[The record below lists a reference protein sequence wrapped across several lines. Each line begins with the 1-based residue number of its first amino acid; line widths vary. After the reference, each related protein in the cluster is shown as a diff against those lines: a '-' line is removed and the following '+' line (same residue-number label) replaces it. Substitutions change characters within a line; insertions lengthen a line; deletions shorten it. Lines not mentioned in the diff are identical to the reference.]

1 MIVERE
7 EKMDTLKYK
16 VFFVVKPER
25 IVEACRQEAKSSK
38 PGEVRALN
46 TLAALGVPT
55 LKQRKDI
62 LAGHADVVA
71 DDDGWMC
78 YIDHR
83 VTKEVMNRITGKG
96 EKRCE

>member
-1 MIVERE
+1 ME
-7 EKMDTLKYK
+7 TLKYK

-25 IVEACRQEAKSSK
+25 IVEACRNEAESSK
-38 PGEVRALN
+38 VGYTRALN

-55 LKQRKDI
+55 IKQRKDI

-71 DDDGWMC
+71 DADGWMC

-83 VTKEVMNRITGKG
+83 VTQEVMKRITGKDK
-96 EKRCE
+96 E

>member
-25 IVEACRQEAKSSK
+25 IVELCRQEARESKSSY
-38 PGEVRALN
+38 ALALK
-46 TLAALGVPT
+46 TLGALGVPSI
-55 LKQRKDI
+55 KQRQDI
-62 LAGHADVVA
+62 LSGDADVVT

-83 VTKEVMNRITGKG
+83 VTKEVMNRITGKDKKN
-96 EKRCE
+96 E